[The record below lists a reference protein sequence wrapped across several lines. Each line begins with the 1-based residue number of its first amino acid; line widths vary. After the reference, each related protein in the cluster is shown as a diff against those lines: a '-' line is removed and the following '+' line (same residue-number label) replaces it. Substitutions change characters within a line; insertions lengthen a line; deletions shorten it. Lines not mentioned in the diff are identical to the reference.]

1 MLNHLSVENYA
12 LIDKLD
18 IDFSEGLT
26 IITGETGAGK
36 SILIGALS
44 LILGQRAD
52 IQALQDKNKKCIIEG
67 TFKIKDYPV
76 KDFFEQNNLDYDD
89 LTVIRRE
96 VNPAGKSRAFIN
108 DTPVSLAQIKD
119 LTQHL
124 IDIHSQHETLTIT
137 DSQFQLDFIDSF
149 VKNNAI
155 INNYKHKYRQYK
167 QLLQQFNESVE
178 KEKQAKTDLDY
189 NQFLFNELESAN
201 LKLREQEELEKELEA
216 LTHSEEIKSNL
227 SKASLILNDSEN
239 NVLIKI
245 AEIREL
251 LTQTVKYFPEVNEI
265 HERFNNVNIELK
277 ELSRDIESIESK
289 VISNPE
295 RTNEISQRL
304 DIIYHL
310 QQKHKVQNIEELLNI
325 KELLNDKLLH
335 VTSLEDE
342 IRKLEEKINLQKNE
356 LLQSAKIISDK
367 RNSSFSKIQNQL
379 EAILSMLGM
388 PDAAIEVKNLISEEF
403 NENGIDRINFLFSA
417 NKGSEPKELSKVAS
431 GGEMSRLMLAIKSL
445 ISQRTLLPT
454 IIFDEVDQGVSGNIA
469 DKVGAIMKKMTSAM
483 QVISITHLPQI
494 ASKANVHYIVY
505 KETAGNTTKTQIKKL
520 NEKQRIEEI
529 AKMLSGKELTT
540 AAIENAKVLLEMK

>member
-1 MLNHLSVENYA
+1 KHLSVENYA

-52 IQALQDKNKKCIIEG
+52 IQALHDKTKKCIVEG
-67 TFKIKDYPV
+67 TFKIEDYPV
-76 KDFFEQNNLDYDD
+76 KSFFEQNNLDYDD

-108 DTPVSLAQIKD
+108 DTPVSLSQIKD

-149 VKNNAI
+149 AKNNTSV
-155 INNYKHKYRQYK
+155 NNYRTRYKQYK
-167 QLLQQFNESVE
+167 QLLQQYNESVE
-178 KEKQAKTDLDY
+178 KEKQAKADLDY
-189 NQFLFNELESAN
+189 NQFLFNELETSN
-201 LKLREQEELEKELEA
+201 LKLHEQEELEKEAEA

-245 AEIREL
+245 AGIREL
-251 LTQTVKYFPEVNEI
+251 LAQIVKYFPEVNEI
-265 HERFNNVNIELK
+265 HERINNVNIELK
-277 ELSRDIESIESK
+277 ELSRDIENIESK
-289 VISNPE
+289 VASNPE
-295 RTNEISQRL
+295 RIEEISQRL
-304 DIIYHL
+304 DVIYHL
-310 QQKHKVQNIEELLNI
+310 QQKHKVQNIEGLLGI
-325 KELLNDKLLH
+325 KDLLNDKLLH

-342 IRKLEEKINLQKNE
+342 IRKLEEKINLQKDE
-356 LLQSAKIISDK
+356 LLQSAKAISEK
-367 RNSSFSKIQNQL
+367 RNSSFTKIRSQL
-379 EAILSMLGM
+379 EAILVMLGM
-388 PDAAIEVKNLISEEF
+388 PDAVIEIKNLLSGEF

-454 IIFDEVDQGVSGNIA
+454 IIFDEVDQGVSGNVA

-505 KETAGNTTKTQIKKL
+505 KETDGNTTKTQIRKL
-520 NEKQRIEEI
+520 NEKQRVEEI
-529 AKMLSGKELTT
+529 AKMLSGKDITT
-540 AAIENAKVLLEMK
+540 AAIENAKVLMEMK